1 MAPTAAV
8 PPPSTAPSGRPI
20 FIVGCPRSGTT
31 MLQLMLHAHPE
42 IAIPPESRFLVD
54 IYDRREEFGD
64 LRDPGNRERLANAI
78 IRQRRRLRDL
88 GLDPQELRQQ
98 IVDGSPTVGSAA
110 AAVFQGYAKRFGKR
124 RWGDKRPAYIQR
136 LDTLLRLFPDAQIIH
151 IIRDG
156 RDCVSSLKRMP
167 WWKGGVIAATS
178 TWRRA
183 MIAGGRARR
192 RLPADTY
199 VEVRYEDLIDDPE
212 GQLRRLCA
220 FLNEEFDAA
229 MLEPHRVADVA
240 VPERKVWHTQTRR
253 EVNDRARERWRED
266 LGPQELRLLEFVA
279 GRHLL
284 AHGYELSGRRTRPR
298 KRRLVKFFRYEARRS
313 GRRLRRRAID
323 ARIRLRYRNPVAAQT
338 SAAETPTAPRPVH
351 ST

>member
-1 MAPTAAV
+1 
-8 PPPSTAPSGRPI
+8 
-20 FIVGCPRSGTT
+20 
-31 MLQLMLHAHPE
+31 MLQLMLHAHRE

-54 IYDRREEFGD
+54 IYDRRVEFGD
-64 LRDPGNRERLANAI
+64 LRDERNRLRLAEAI
-78 IRQRRRLRDL
+78 IRQRRKLRDL
-88 GLDPQELRQQ
+88 GLDPDDLRQQ
-98 IVDGSPTVGSAA
+98 IVEGPPTVGSAA
-110 AAVFQGYAKRFGKR
+110 AAVFQGYARRFGKR

-167 WWKGGVIAATS
+167 WWMGGVTAAVS

-183 MIAGGRARR
+183 MVAGGHARG

-199 VEVRYEDLIDDPE
+199 IEVRYEDLIDDPE

-220 FLNEEFDAA
+220 FLEEEFDAA

-253 EVNDRARERWRED
+253 AVNGQARERWRDD
-266 LGPQELRLLEFVA
+266 LTRRELALLELVA
-279 GRHLL
+279 GRQLR
-284 AHGYELSGRRTRPR
+284 ANGYALSGRRRVTSR
-298 KRRLVKFFRYEARRS
+298 RRLVRYARFEARRTA
-313 GRRLRRRAID
+313 RRARRAIID
-323 ARIRLRYRNPVAAQT
+323 AWIRLRYHRPVAAQAST
-338 SAAETPTAPRPVH
+338 VEPSSTARSPVR
-351 ST
+351 TV